1 MTLDRCTVV
10 SYSKQDRGQAN
21 YIESPLSELL
31 HREQDESLS
40 DDIPVY
46 AARID
51 AVFRNLF
58 RVSDSRLS
66 ELLQALEDIATALQQ
81 CNDSNTCE
89 TNTTP
94 SRIYIY
100 RGAYCS
106 ACIQNYT

>member
-1 MTLDRCTVV
+1 M
-10 SYSKQDRGQAN
+10 N
-21 YIESPLSELL
+21 YIESLLSELL
-31 HREQDESLS
+31 QCVQDESLS

-51 AVFRNLF
+51 AVVRNLF
-58 RVSDSRLS
+58 RVSDPRLS
-66 ELLQALEDIATALQQ
+66 ELLQALEDIVTALQQ
-81 CNDSNTCE
+81 CNDSSTCE

-94 SRIYIY
+94 SRIY